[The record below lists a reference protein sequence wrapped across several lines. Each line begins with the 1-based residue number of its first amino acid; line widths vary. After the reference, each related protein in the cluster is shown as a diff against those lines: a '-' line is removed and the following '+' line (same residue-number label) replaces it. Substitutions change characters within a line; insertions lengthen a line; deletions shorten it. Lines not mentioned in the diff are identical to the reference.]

1 MPLSREQLEEQVKQ
15 KITPIVEKELGSRS
29 LANIS
34 KVIRGLVAVAGV
46 DKVRKQLIKGIEDD
60 LKRAIRKDPSA
71 TVDSLIR
78 EAVNT
83 PDYMALLK
91 DLGMDEEHLRLL
103 ATEALERTKQ

>member
-1 MPLSREQLEEQVKQ
+1 MGLSREQLEKQ
-15 KITPIVEKELGSRS
+15 AKQRIAPQVEKELGSKS
-29 LANIS
+29 LAYVS
-34 KVIRGLVAVAGV
+34 KVIRGLIAVAGV
-46 DKVRKQLIKGIEDD
+46 DKTRKQVIKSIEDD

-91 DLGMDEEHLRLL
+91 DLGMNEEHLRLL
-103 ATEALERTKQ
+103 ATDALEKAKR